1 MKTKLYTKTLQK
13 MVSILAPSPL
23 LRQFAV
29 ARVGRAGVGF
39 LLFFLLPSFGGAG
52 GGYAQLINAP
62 ADCPIAYRLCDA
74 QASYHFQLVDT
85 GLIDDAHGSLHIS
98 GLNLSSPGAFES
110 KSAFLTFTPNF
121 SGEFG
126 MRICPD
132 TFEKLNFILFQNP
145 NCADLETGNY
155 TIIDQGTGGI
165 GEPTLGCTGIGQ
177 DPLNQFNN
185 DFVSPL
191 INIQAGITYG
201 IFVRTAYY
209 LQSGSHRFT
218 LTFQGSAVTTH
229 PDLFDNAVC
238 QLATND
244 IVEKVSTI
252 NVFPNP
258 FSEKVTIASN
268 VLLQKTELYNLLGE
282 KVFAQDFNPEIDT
295 GFLQAGVYT
304 LKLYGEDNAVFVRK
318 IVKK

>member
-13 MVSILAPSPL
+13 I
-23 LRQFAV
+23 QFFLTPTCHCEV
-29 ARVGRAGVGF
+29 RSNLRAGVGV
-39 LLFFLLPSFGGAG
+39 LLFFLLPTFTGTGA
-52 GGYAQLINAP
+52 GYAQLINAP

-74 QASYHFQLVDT
+74 QASYHFQLVDA
-85 GLIDDAHGSLHIS
+85 GLIDDAHGSLNIQ
-98 GLNLSSPGAFES
+98 GLNLSSPGAFEG
-110 KSAFLTFTPNF
+110 KSAFLTFTPKY
-121 SGEFG
+121 SGQFG

-132 TFEKLNFILFQNP
+132 TVEKLNFILFQNP
-145 NCADLETGNY
+145 NCADLEIGNY
-155 TIIDQGTGGI
+155 GIIIQGI
-165 GEPTLGCTGIGQ
+165 SNVQEPIYGCTGIGV
-177 DPLNQFNN
+177 DPVDQFNQ

-209 LQSGSHRFT
+209 LQTGSHRFT
-218 LTFQGSAVTTH
+218 LTFQGDAVTTH

-244 IVEKVSTI
+244 IVAKVSTI

-282 KVFAQDFNPEIDT
+282 KVFAQDFSNEIDT
-295 GFLQAGVYT
+295 GFLQAGVYI
-304 LKLYGEDNAVFVRK
+304 LKLYGADNAVFVRK

>member
-1 MKTKLYTKTLQK
+1 MKTKLYTKSLQNL
-13 MVSILAPSPL
+13 VSLLTPSPK
-23 LRQFAV
+23 
-29 ARVGRAGVGF
+29 GRAGVGLV
-39 LLFFLLPSFGGAG
+39 LLLMSG
-52 GGYAQLINAP
+52 GGLFAQLINAP

-74 QASYHFQLVDT
+74 QTSYHFQLVDA
-85 GLIDDAHGSLHIS
+85 GLIDDAHGSLHIP

-126 MRICPD
+126 IRICPD
-132 TFEKLNFILFQNP
+132 TVEKLNFILFQNP

-165 GEPTLGCTGIGQ
+165 GEPTHGCTGIGQ
-177 DPLNQFNN
+177 DPLDQFNN

-191 INIQAGITYG
+191 INIQAGVTYG
-201 IFVRTAYY
+201 IFVRTAVYI
-209 LQSGSHRFT
+209 QTGSHRFT
-218 LTFQGSAVTTH
+218 ISFQGSAVTTH
-229 PDLFDNAVC
+229 PDLFDNVAC
-238 QLATND
+238 AMATNSN
-244 IVEKVSTI
+244 EATASTI

-258 FSEKVTIASN
+258 FNEKVTIASN

-282 KVFAQDFNPEIDT
+282 RVFAQVFSNEIDT
-295 GFLQAGVYT
+295 GFLQTGVYI